1 MHSHERHSLSASH
14 GNLLSASQSGR
25 TSPTRTGGGH
35 TRPGDSRP
43 RVEGMQRQ
51 FGERSSSIS
60 PLREPPRPSSSSQR
74 SITEE
79 RRLLPSAR
87 SASSLQ
93 RMISPDP
100 RTNDSRTNDHRN
112 SAARTRSGSYGSTHS
127 LTASQQ
133 YYGTAVRNPT
143 PDVSGYQRERVS
155 REHAHTSSHTTSGRS
170 QSPLQERRR
179 SSTAGQ
185 HSASYGHSSSSW
197 SSASY
202 SHGLSHGSGGERRA
216 STAAVTGAERS
227 SSNTLAGSRSS
238 SRHAS
243 PMHHASSRHS
253 SPLTRRRQEDDE
265 DLAGAPPRSST
276 GRPRQRP
283 SSEYDF

>member
-87 SASSLQ
+87 SAYIYAYMYTHIHTHTHKHTHTHGNLPAFGELFFF
-93 RMISPDP
+93 IVFGLH
-100 RTNDSRTNDHRN
+100 RTPQTCWTP
-112 SAARTRSGSYGSTHS
+112 SAGLEFAATD
-127 LTASQQ
+127 ASIIL
-133 YYGTAVRNPT
+133 
-143 PDVSGYQRERVS
+143 VS
-155 REHAHTSSHTTSGRS
+155 RC
-170 QSPLQERRR
+170 
-179 SSTAGQ
+179 
-185 HSASYGHSSSSW
+185 
-197 SSASY
+197 
-202 SHGLSHGSGGERRA
+202 
-216 STAAVTGAERS
+216 
-227 SSNTLAGSRSS
+227 S
-238 SRHAS
+238 SREEELGCS
-243 PMHHASSRHS
+243 FSKVIYI
-253 SPLTRRRQEDDE
+253 LT
-265 DLAGAPPRSST
+265 LPYLSICTLYANS
-276 GRPRQRP
+276 
-283 SSEYDF
+283 